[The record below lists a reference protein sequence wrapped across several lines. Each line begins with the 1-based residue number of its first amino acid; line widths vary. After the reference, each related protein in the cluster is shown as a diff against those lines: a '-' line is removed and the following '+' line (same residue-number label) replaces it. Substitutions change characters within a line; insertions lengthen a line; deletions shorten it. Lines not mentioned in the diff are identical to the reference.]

1 MSAIM
6 YKKSETYTNAIQ
18 DIHTNMFFL
27 EMEENYIDRL
37 YGYKNRICLSS
48 MVKTTFKLGEKH
60 V

>member
-1 MSAIM
+1 M